1 MTPAT
6 DDGADTAAAPDPAPM
21 RRSYEQN
28 RIDEALHPDV
38 TWPQLLGQWFAA
50 AAASGQVGEAN
61 AMQLATVD
69 ATGRPGVRTVLAKS
83 IDERGV
89 AFYTNLRS
97 AKGAALDAHP
107 YAEAVFAWLPLER
120 QVRLRG
126 PVEPV
131 PEAETLAYWRSRP
144 RGSQIGAWASPQS
157 ARVADRA
164 ELEAAYAHCAARFD
178 GADVPLP
185 PYWGGLRIVPEA
197 VEFWQGRPDR
207 LHDRLL
213 FERDGDHWATH
224 RLAP

>member
-1 MTPAT
+1 VPAT
-6 DDGADTAAAPDPAPM
+6 NDPVSVGPDPSGM
-21 RRSYEQN
+21 RRSYERG
-28 RIDEALHPDV
+28 RIDQALPPGA
-38 TWPQLLGQWFAA
+38 TWWSLLKDWFAA
-50 AAASGQVGEAN
+50 AVASGQVGEAN

-69 ATGRPGVRTVLAKS
+69 ATGRPGVRTVLAKA
-83 IDERGV
+83 IDARGV

-97 AKGAALDAHP
+97 AKGAALAAHP

-131 PEAETLAYWRSRP
+131 DQPETLAYWHTRP
-144 RGSQIGAWASPQS
+144 RGSQVGAWASPQS
-157 ARVADRA
+157 ERVADRG
-164 ELEAAYAHCAARFD
+164 ELEAAYTRYEERFD
-178 GADVPLP
+178 GGEVPLP
-185 PYWGGLRIVPEA
+185 PHWGGLRIVPEA

-213 FERDGDHWATH
+213 FALDGGLWTTH

>member
-1 MTPAT
+1 MPAADSPT
-6 DDGADTAAAPDPAPM
+6 TGNDTAGPDPAAM
-21 RRSYEQN
+21 RRSYTRS
-28 RIDEALHPDV
+28 RIDEAPGA
-38 TWPQLLGQWFAA
+38 TWSALLDDWFAA
-50 AAASGQVGEAN
+50 AVASGQVGEAN

-69 ATGRPGVRTVLAKS
+69 AAGRPGVRTVLAKA

-97 AKGAALDAHP
+97 AKGTALAAHP

-126 PVEPV
+126 PVEAV
-131 PEAETLAYWRSRP
+131 GEAETLAYWRSRP
-144 RGSQIGAWASPQS
+144 RGSQLGAWASPQS
-157 ARVADRA
+157 EQVADRA
-164 ELEAAYAHCAARFD
+164 VLESAYAAAEARFD

-185 PYWGGLRIVPEA
+185 PFWGGLRIVPEA

-213 FERDGDHWATH
+213 FARDAGAWATH